1 MPVFLLLLNFL
12 KKKATSIHMKLLH
25 ITVFIVFI
33 STSVFGQKAGYE
45 HYKNVPPPHF
55 SNSKKE
61 KKFRINGLIVS
72 PENQYILVDYRHRGS
87 TLAIFSYPDFEVVAM
102 QRFEKAVEL
111 SQSYF
116 YANDS
121 LLYIK
126 TDRYAPDY
134 TMLRI
139 HDNRP
144 MKVPCE
150 RTPKGCPT
158 DVAGLA
164 KIRTYSADMKF
175 LFQRADDKITL
186 EVFQK
191 Q

>member
-1 MPVFLLLLNFL
+1 
-12 KKKATSIHMKLLH
+12 MKFFYIAVL
-25 ITVFIVFI
+25 IVFF
-33 STSVFGQKAGYE
+33 STSSFGQKAGYE

-61 KKFRINGLIVS
+61 KKFRINGLMVS
-72 PENQYILVDYRHRGS
+72 PENRYIVVDYGRRGS
-87 TLAIFSYPDFEVVAM
+87 MLAVFSYPNFEVVST
-102 QRFEKAVEL
+102 QRFDKAVEL

-116 YANDS
+116 YAGDS

-150 RTPKGCPT
+150 RTPKGCPS
-158 DVAGLA
+158 DAAGLA